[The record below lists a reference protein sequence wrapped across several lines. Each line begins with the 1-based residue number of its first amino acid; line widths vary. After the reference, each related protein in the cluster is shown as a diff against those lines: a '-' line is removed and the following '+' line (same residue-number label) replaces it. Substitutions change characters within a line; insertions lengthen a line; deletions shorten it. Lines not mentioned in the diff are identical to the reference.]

1 MGVVGW
7 HGFVSV
13 AVRRWMMYCM
23 MLVGG
28 LRGCGGWGRRA
39 VVWLGEGAVG
49 SCGWSVV
56 MVVVGWQLV
65 GLLMV
70 FPFGMM
76 GGKYIW
82 MVAWER
88 RRRDFEGRTGRASG
102 GIGSCEAVLGSMG
115 VGVLGRSWSCQI
127 SQCNALQSCSVRSA
141 WGCGAGVSGSTC
153 VVWSWHM
160 WREVGREVLG
170 GQSEVTWSCPHR
182 QHTQ

>member
-7 HGFVSV
+7 HGFVGV

-23 MLVGG
+23 ILVVG
-28 LRGCGGWGRRA
+28 LRGCGGWGSRA
-39 VVWLGEGAVG
+39 VV
-49 SCGWSVV
+49 
-56 MVVVGWQLV
+56 MVAVGWQLV
-65 GLLMV
+65 KLLMV

-82 MVAWER
+82 MVVWER
-88 RRRDFEGRTGRASG
+88 RRRDFEKRAGRASG

-115 VGVLGRSWSCQI
+115 VGVLGRSWSCQM
-127 SQCNALQSCSVRSA
+127 SQCSALQSCSVRSA

-170 GQSEVTWSCPHR
+170 GQSEVTWSYPHR